1 MTWLTRLMRRLRA
14 LVGRDALDRE
24 LNDEMRLHIDMEAK
38 DLMRTQGIDPNEA
51 RRRALAA
58 FGGIT
63 QYTEAHRDARGV
75 RWLDETIRD
84 ARYALRSLRRSPAF
98 TASAAAVLA
107 LGIGSSTAI
116 FSAVDAVLISRLPYP
131 NDDRLVRVVQQNS
144 PTNRFGVSNADY
156 RGIVS
161 MQRSFEHVGAA
172 TTGEV
177 AIAVGFAPPR
187 RSEITS
193 ATSSFFQT
201 LGVGIAHGRG
211 ILPQDEVQGAPNVA
225 MLSYRFA
232 TREFNDPAAAIGKT
246 MTIDG
251 VVYEIVGVLPRNVID
266 LGGARSDIWP
276 ALQLP
281 TPQRRG
287 PFIMRVVGLLNEG
300 TSREAARKDLS
311 RISNDLAHTWA
322 TTFAD
327 TSAKLTPYPL
337 REMMIRNAGKTLR
350 LFAGAV
356 GLVLLIAVANV
367 ASLMLVRVTSRA
379 REAALRTML
388 GASRA
393 RLARL
398 LVTES
403 IIVSA
408 LGAVLGIALA
418 WVLLKGLMVLR
429 SSIPRLAEAS
439 LDPRAF
445 AFAAIVAAI
454 TGILIGLYPVISVFR
469 RELRLSLGAG
479 DREVGASRGTQALR
493 GALVTAQ
500 FALALPLLAGAALLI
515 NSFVRLQNVDTG
527 FDLRRVLY
535 VRVSLPGASYGGPEN
550 TLPFWTRAIDRV
562 KQIPGVEH
570 AGVGTCIPPDACD
583 DMNNFDMADQRV
595 PQGTPQP
602 VAPWSAASPE
612 LFEALGVKLL
622 EGRFFTMADDGTS
635 QRVVLV
641 SREWVRKYS
650 PDRPALGRQL
660 LDGGCETCPNTIV
673 GIVGDV
679 KYQGLAGDGAAVYRS
694 ANQEFLRDAYLF
706 ARTAGPPRAA
716 LAAVRSALHS
726 LDPGLA
732 LDEAGTIDER
742 VAVSVTPQRHWTQ
755 LLGGFAIAS
764 LILAAVG
771 IFGMLSYLVASRER
785 EIGVRVALGARR
797 SEVMGMIVRRG
808 MSYAV
813 PGALLGLI
821 VALLARHRIESS
833 LYDVSATDPLTL
845 AVATTLLLGVAAL
858 ACWIP
863 AWRAAAADPVKAIR
877 SD

>member
-1 MTWLTRLMRRLRA
+1 MTWVTRMLRRLRA
-14 LVGRDALDRE
+14 LFGRDAMDRE
-24 LNDEMRLHIDMEAK
+24 LNDEMRQHIELETN
-38 DLMRTQGIDPNEA
+38 DLVRSQGLEPNEA
-51 RRRALAA
+51 RRRALAS
-58 FGGIT
+58 FGGVER
-63 QYTEAHRDARGV
+63 YTEAHRDARGV
-75 RWLDETIRD
+75 RWLDETLRD
-84 ARYALRSLRRSPAF
+84 ARYAFRSLRRSPAF

-131 NDDRLVRVVQQNS
+131 NDDRLVRIVEQNS

-156 RGIVS
+156 RGIVA
-161 MQRSFEHVGAA
+161 MQRSLASVGAA
-172 TTGEV
+172 SSGEV
-177 AIAVGFAPPR
+177 AIAVGKAPPR
-187 RSEITS
+187 RAQITS
-193 ATSSFFQT
+193 ATASFFQT
-201 LGVGIAHGRG
+201 LGTGVANGRG
-211 ILPQDEVQGAPNVA
+211 LLPQDEAQGAPNVVV
-225 MLSYRFA
+225 LGHLFA
-232 TREFNDPAAAIGKT
+232 TREFSSPAAAIGKT

-251 VVYEIVGVLPRNVID
+251 VVHEVVGVLPRGVTD
-266 LGGARSDIWP
+266 LAGARSEIWP

-281 TPQRRG
+281 TPRRRG
-287 PFIMRVVGLLNEG
+287 PFVLRVVGLLNEG
-300 TSREAARKDLS
+300 TSRETART
-311 RISNDLAHTWA
+311 DLARVSLDLGRTWSA
-322 TTFAD
+322 SFPD
-327 TSAKLTPYPL
+327 TAAKLTPYPL
-337 REMMIRNAGKTLR
+337 REMMIRNAGKTLW

-356 GLVLLIAVANV
+356 ALVLLIAVANV
-367 ASLMLVRVTSRA
+367 ASLMLVRVTSRS

-403 IIVSA
+403 IIVS
-408 LGAVLGIALA
+408 LFGAVLGLAFA
-418 WVLLKGLMVLR
+418 WVLLKGLMVLS

-445 AFAAIVAAI
+445 AFAAVIAAL

-479 DREVGASRGTQALR
+479 DREVGASRGMHALR
-493 GALVTAQ
+493 GGLVSAQ
-500 FALALPLLAGAALLI
+500 FALALPLLAGAALLV
-515 NSFVRLQNVDTG
+515 NSFVRLQRVDTG
-527 FDLRRVLY
+527 FDPSHVLY
-535 VRVSLPGASYGGPEN
+535 VRVSLPGASYGGPAL

-562 KQIPGVEH
+562 KQVSGVEH
-570 AGVGTCIPPDACD
+570 VGVGTCIPPDACD
-583 DMNNFDMADQRV
+583 DMNNFDIADRRL
-595 PQGTPQP
+595 PPGAPQP

-612 LFEALGVKLL
+612 LFQALGVRLL
-622 EGRFFTMADDGTS
+622 EGRFFTMADDSTS
-635 QRVVLV
+635 ERVILV

-650 PDRPALGRQL
+650 ADRPAIGRKV

-679 KYQGLAGDGAAVYRS
+679 KYQGLAEGGEAVYRS
-694 ANQEFLRDAYLF
+694 SSQEDLRDAYLF
-706 ARTAGPPRAA
+706 ARTAGPPHAS
-716 LAAVRSALHS
+716 LAAVRAALHS

-764 LILAAVG
+764 LVLAAVG
-771 IFGMLSYLVASRER
+771 IFGMLSYLVAARER

-808 MSYAV
+808 MTYAV
-813 PGALLGLI
+813 PGAAFGLI
-821 VALLARHRIESS
+821 IALLARRWIENS
-833 LYDVSATDPLTL
+833 LYDVSAADPLTL
-845 AVATTLLLGVAAL
+845 AVATVLLLGVATL

-863 AWRAAAADPVKAIR
+863 ARRAAAADPVKAIR